1 MLATRD
7 FHVSALSPDGAHIWI
22 LMGIFLWFLCIC
34 CLLPHHCFCFQEL
47 AENFV
52 PSGRH
57 VKLAR
62 VKVWSPG
69 SSFQTYLVFSL
80 RCQNVDKGFLFFFL
94 FFLLTK
100 LCRTYLCTEKPR
112 EDFIHCCAIQ
122 TLKRWIF
129 FFNRSLHVRSP
140 VWPVQLL
147 TCICKSK
154 HTFEV
159 SLSRMQSCSLFAQT
173 VLTAVKLMQNYKQK
187 LQIKSPMVVL
197 IFLTFW
203 KGPYRE
209 NKTLI
214 SYFLSKRSL
223 KIKSR
228 MLS

>member
-1 MLATRD
+1 MSQL
-7 FHVSALSPDGAHIWI
+7 SALMVHIFGFWWAYFF
-22 LMGIFLWFLCIC
+22 GF
-34 CLLPHHCFCFQEL
+34 
-47 AENFV
+47 FV
-52 PSGRH
+52 FVVYFH
-57 VKLAR
+57 I
-62 VKVWSPG
+62 
-69 SSFQTYLVFSL
+69 TVFSGVG
-80 RCQNVDKGFLFFFL
+80 RKFCSIWPSCQTCQSKSLISGLIIPNIPCFFFEMSECRQGL
-94 FFLLTK
+94 SFFLSFFLLTK

-122 TLKRWIF
+122 TLKRWII

-140 VWPVQLL
+140 VWSVQLL

>member
-34 CLLPHHCFCFQEL
+34 CLLPHHCFLFSGVGRKFCSIW
-47 AENFV
+47 
-52 PSGRH
+52 PSC
-57 VKLAR
+57 
-62 VKVWSPG
+62 
-69 SSFQTYLVFSL
+69 QTCQSKSL
-80 RCQNVDKGFLFFFL
+80 ISGLIIPNIPYFFFEMSECRQGL
-94 FFLLTK
+94 SFFLSFFCLQTFVGHIFALKSFYSLLCNPK
-100 LCRTYLCTEKPR
+100 LE
-112 EDFIHCCAIQ
+112 EVNH
-122 TLKRWIF
+122 
-129 FFNRSLHVRSP
+129 FFNRSSP

-147 TCICKSK
+147 TCMCKGK
-154 HTFEV
+154 HSFEV

-173 VLTAVKLMQNYKQK
+173 VHTAVKLMQNYKQK
-187 LQIKSPMVVL
+187 LQIKSTMVVL

-209 NKTLI
+209 TKTLI
-214 SYFLSKRSL
+214 SYLLSKRSL

>member
-94 FFLLTK
+94 FFCLQS
-100 LCRTYLCTEKPR
+100 
-112 EDFIHCCAIQ
+112 FVGH
-122 TLKRWIF
+122 IF
-129 FFNRSLHVRSP
+129 AL
-140 VWPVQLL
+140 
-147 TCICKSK
+147 
-154 HTFEV
+154 
-159 SLSRMQSCSLFAQT
+159 
-173 VLTAVKLMQNYKQK
+173 
-187 LQIKSPMVVL
+187 KSPERILFIAVQSKPWRGESF
-197 IFLTFW
+197 FLTDLYMCDHLFDLCSCW
-203 KGPYRE
+203 HAYVKANILLRCLWAECRAVLCLP
-209 NKTLI
+209 KQSSL
-214 SYFLSKRSL
+214 LSS
-223 KIKSR
+223 
-228 MLS
+228 

>member
-69 SSFQTYLVFSL
+69 SSFQTYLIFSL

-94 FFLLTK
+94 FFCLQSFVGHIFALK
-100 LCRTYLCTEKPR
+100 SPERIL
-112 EDFIHCCAIQ
+112 FIAVQSKSWRGESFI
-122 TLKRWIF
+122 
-129 FFNRSLHVRSP
+129 NRSLHVRAP

-147 TCICKSK
+147 TCMCLWAECRAALCLLKQS
-154 HTFEV
+154 TPLV
-159 SLSRMQSCSLFAQT
+159 S
-173 VLTAVKLMQNYKQK
+173 
-187 LQIKSPMVVL
+187 
-197 IFLTFW
+197 
-203 KGPYRE
+203 
-209 NKTLI
+209 
-214 SYFLSKRSL
+214 
-223 KIKSR
+223 
-228 MLS
+228 

>member
-69 SSFQTYLVFSL
+69 SSFQTYLIFSL

-94 FFLLTK
+94 FFCLQSFVGHIFAQRGFYSLLCNPNLEEVNHLLTDLYMCEHLFD
-100 LCRTYLCTEKPR
+100 LCSCWHACVFEQNAELL
-112 EDFIHCCAIQ
+112 FV
-122 TLKRWIF
+122 WS
-129 FFNRSLHVRSP
+129 NSP
-140 VWPVQLL
+140 HRL
-147 TCICKSK
+147 
-154 HTFEV
+154 
-159 SLSRMQSCSLFAQT
+159 
-173 VLTAVKLMQNYKQK
+173 
-187 LQIKSPMVVL
+187 
-197 IFLTFW
+197 
-203 KGPYRE
+203 
-209 NKTLI
+209 
-214 SYFLSKRSL
+214 
-223 KIKSR
+223 
-228 MLS
+228 